1 MEPQPPFTPQR
12 ESRPRLEPRL
22 VFAFVMLAIPLLY
35 LVAQVVIVREG
46 GDCTSREAQVGGL
59 SQMFVPGV
67 GCEQPVEPSP
77 GR

>member
-1 MEPQPPFTPQR
+1 MEPQPPSQPQAK
-12 ESRPRLEPRL
+12 PRLEPRL

-35 LVAQVVIVREG
+35 LVAQVVLVREG
-46 GDCTSREAQVGGL
+46 GDCSTREAQVGGI

-67 GCEQPVEPSP
+67 GCEQPAEPLP